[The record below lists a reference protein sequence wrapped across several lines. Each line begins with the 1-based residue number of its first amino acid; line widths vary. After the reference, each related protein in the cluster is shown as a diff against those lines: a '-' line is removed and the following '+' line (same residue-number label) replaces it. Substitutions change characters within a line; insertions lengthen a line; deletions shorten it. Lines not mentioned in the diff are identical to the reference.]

1 MNTLNAFFILLFS
14 IICAY
19 AEEQPEP
26 QLLGK
31 TKEVSLTGKAVVLKI
46 GQNDLV
52 NGQAFEF
59 WKRILDRASEEQA
72 AAIVLEIDTPGGLA
86 MDTRDIIMDH
96 LVTLDI
102 PLYAWVSREALS
114 AGALIAFAADAIY
127 MAEGT
132 TIGSAAIVNGTGQ
145 EIEKTMRAKLE
156 SAFSASMRAVAEK
169 KGHNYEVIQA
179 MMIVEKNDERKIGN
193 IIVKKGELLN
203 LTAKEATQIVND
215 KPLLAKGIAS
225 SVENILKA
233 EGLHE
238 LEIFRPQQT
247 GFEKFAWHIAAIS
260 PLLLLVGISAAYM
273 EFKAPGFG
281 IFGLVSLI
289 AFSLFFFGNNVA
301 GNLAGYELMAVF
313 MLGIILIIIEIF
325 LLPGFVAGAVG
336 ALLVIGS
343 LWFAM
348 ADKVDFE
355 RVTGD
360 GETTR
365 TISDLL
371 VGPAFQLVIALLG
384 TVGLA
389 ALFLRFFPSL
399 PLFRGLIIQEALPS
413 GVTSTKST
421 MSLIGQTGITLTD
434 LRPSGSIEINGETKD
449 ALSKHGLIEKG
460 KSVTVIE
467 DGMRLVVEK
476 SAESN

>member
-46 GQNDLV
+46 GQDDLV

-215 KPLLAKGIAS
+215 KPLLAKSIAS

-336 ALLVIGS
+336 ALL
-343 LWFAM
+343 
-348 ADKVDFE
+348 E

-476 SAESN
+476 SAENN